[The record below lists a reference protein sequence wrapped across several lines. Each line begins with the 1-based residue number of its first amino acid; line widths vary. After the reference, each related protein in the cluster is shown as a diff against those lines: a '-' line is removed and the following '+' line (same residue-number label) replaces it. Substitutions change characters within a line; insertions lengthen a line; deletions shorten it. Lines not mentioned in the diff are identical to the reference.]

1 MVRKK
6 IVWAAAFIFLLTG
19 IFVLSYILI
28 WYHFNGY
35 QISLIVSSEEE
46 ITLEYGE
53 SYTAPA
59 YKAYATGRIWNQ
71 EGLEIPVQVN
81 SNVNDQVIGDYL
93 VTYSATYKDASART
107 NRFIHIVD
115 SVCPKISLLGDEHI
129 RIESDTEFVD
139 PGCTSIDNYDGNIT
153 DCITVE
159 SDLNLS
165 KDGTYTIKYTAI
177 DSSGNQASVYR
188 TVTVYTPLSD
198 KIVYLTFDDGPG
210 PYTLKL
216 LDILDKYQIKATF
229 FVTDNFPDYRDLIA
243 EEAKRGHT
251 IAIHS
256 ASHKYK
262 TVYANE
268 DAYWNDVAAINQ
280 IVYEQTGSFAS
291 IIRFP
296 GGSSN
301 RVCSSALM
309 DTLIQKM
316 DEKGYRYCDWN
327 VSTGDGGKNF
337 TTEDVYLQAINGMQS
352 HPISIILQ
360 HDIKYDSIA
369 AVEDIIVWG
378 LDHGYT
384 FLPMDDTTEMIHHR
398 E

>member
-1 MVRKK
+1 MIKK
-6 IVWAAAFIFLLTG
+6 TIIWTITILFLFSSIFIFSTFL
-19 IFVLSYILI
+19 IL
-28 WYHFNGY
+28 YHSNVY
-35 QISLIVSSEEE
+35 DISLVVQSDKE
-46 ITLEYGE
+46 ITLQYGE
-53 SYTAPA
+53 EYTIPTYHA
-59 YKAYATGRIWNQ
+59 YVTDNVWNQ
-71 EGLEIPVQVN
+71 EAIEIPVQIEGY
-81 SNVNDQVIGDYL
+81 VNDKVIGDYL
-93 VTYSATYKDASART
+93 VTYTATYKDASAKT

-115 SVCPKISLLGDEHI
+115 SVSPQISLLGDDLI
-129 RIESDTEFVD
+129 TIEKNSEYVD
-139 PGCTSIDNYDGNIT
+139 PGCTAIDNYDGNIT
-153 DCITVE
+153 DVVSVE

-165 KDGTYTIKYTAI
+165 KDGSYTIKYTAI

-188 TVTVYTPLSD
+188 SIIVYTPLAE
-198 KIVYLTFDDGPG
+198 KKVYLTFDDGPG

-216 LDILDKYQIKATF
+216 LNILDKYQIKATF
-229 FVTDNFPDYRDLIA
+229 FVTDNFPHYRDLIA

-251 IAIHS
+251 VAIHT

-268 DAYWNDVAAINQ
+268 SAYWNDVEEMNQ
-280 IVYEQTGSFAS
+280 IVYDQTGSYAS

-301 RVCSSALM
+301 QICSHELM
-309 DTLIQKM
+309 DTLIQGM

-327 VSTGDGGKNF
+327 VSTGDGGKIF

-352 HPISIILQ
+352 HQTSIILQ
-360 HDIKYDSIA
+360 HDIKYDSVA